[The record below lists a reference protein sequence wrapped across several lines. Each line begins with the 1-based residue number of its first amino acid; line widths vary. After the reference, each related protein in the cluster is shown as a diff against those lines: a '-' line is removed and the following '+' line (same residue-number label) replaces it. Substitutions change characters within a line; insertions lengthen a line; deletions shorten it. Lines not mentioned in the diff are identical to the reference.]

1 MEAQYEDKQRGL
13 FAGSVQEGGGKGE
26 EQFPDDPPMKW
37 PESPKK
43 PDLKI
48 VSAK

>member
-1 MEAQYEDKQRGL
+1 MKTNKEDLLRDLSKK
-13 FAGSVQEGGGKGE
+13 AVEKVNDMY
-26 EQFPDDPPMKW
+26 PDEPPMKW

-43 PDLKI
+43 PDLKV

>member
-1 MEAQYEDKQRGL
+1 MKTNKEDFLRDLSKK
-13 FAGSVQEGGGKGE
+13 AVEKVN
-26 EQFPDDPPMKW
+26 EQFPDEPPMKW
-37 PESPKK
+37 PESPNK